1 MAKPSTLKN
10 LILTLVVIT
19 CLSAAGLGG
28 MSILTQEP
36 IAKSKSEK
44 VLAALKEVLPDFDND
59 PATEKFVQEVIRKID
74 NKMDTCRLIMYPAK
88 KAGQMVG
95 TAVES
100 FSPKGFGGKIS
111 IMVGF
116 DKEGKIS
123 GYSVLEHAE
132 TPGLG
137 DRMVSWFKPPVA
149 PVKSL
154 LERIFGFEIKAPEK
168 NSNVYGICP
177 GEQGLSVSKSGG
189 TIDAITA
196 ATISSRA
203 FLDAVNL
210 AYAGFRGAIDYT
222 GATPSND
229 NKVQEEVSNE

>member
-10 LILTLVVIT
+10 LTLTLVVIT
-19 CLSAAGLGG
+19 VLSAIGLGG

-36 IAKSKSEK
+36 IAKEKSKK
-44 VLAALKEVLPDFDND
+44 ILAALKDVLPEFDNN
-59 PATEKFVQEVIRKID
+59 PSQERTEQEVDGGK
-74 NKMDTCRLIMYPAK
+74 LVMYTAK
-88 KAGQMVG
+88 KGGEVVG
-95 TAVES
+95 MAVES
-100 FSPKGFGGKIS
+100 FSPKGFGGRIA

-149 PVKSL
+149 PVKSII
-154 LERIFGFEIKAPEK
+154 ERIFGFEIKAPEK
-168 NSNVYGICP
+168 NSNVYGVCP
-177 GEQGLSVSKSGG
+177 GNGLVVSKDGG

-203 FLDAVNL
+203 FLDAVNR
-210 AYAGFRGAIDYT
+210 AYVAFKGSGNYT
-222 GATPSND
+222 GATTPSNE
-229 NKVQEEVSNE
+229 NNE

>member
-10 LILTLVVIT
+10 LTLTLVIIT
-19 CLSAAGLGG
+19 VLSAVGLGG

-36 IAKSKSEK
+36 IAKAKSEK
-44 VLAALKEVLPDFDND
+44 ILAALKEVLPEFDND
-59 PATEKFVQEVIRKID
+59 PSTERTEQEVDGGK
-74 NKMDTCRLIMYPAK
+74 LVMYTAK
-88 KAGQMVG
+88 KGGETVG
-95 TAVES
+95 MAVET
-100 FSPKGFGGKIS
+100 FSPKGVGGRIA

-149 PVKSL
+149 PVKSII
-154 LERIFGFEIKAPEK
+154 ERIFGFEIKAPEK
-168 NSNVYGICP
+168 NSNVYGVCP
-177 GEQGLSVSKSGG
+177 GNGLSVSKDGG

-203 FLDAVNL
+203 FLDAVNR
-210 AYAGFRGAIDYT
+210 AYAGFKGASNYT
-222 GATPSND
+222 GATTPSNE
-229 NKVQEEVSNE
+229 NNE